1 MCRPSKPVSS
11 CLHSA
16 GLLWISPL
24 SPSHLYSQSDFL
36 SFARGVWKGGGGW
49 DVEGLDE
56 AASLLET
63 SGSLR
68 LEPLHRST
76 RPSVLVST
84 QSPLSVSVPFINFV
98 LYSGPSCYS
107 PHTALAVLLLGM
119 LFPEALCPAPSSL
132 QSAHIV
138 TFSREH
144 PLTTEINTATCL
156 LIAVPHLLSFLDF
169 FYLLFS

>member
-1 MCRPSKPVSS
+1 MPGRHV
-11 CLHSA
+11 LFQ
-16 GLLWISPL
+16 G
-24 SPSHLYSQSDFL
+24 
-36 SFARGVWKGGGGW
+36 RGQ
-49 DVEGLDE
+49 EGLDE

-169 FYLLFS
+169 FYLLFSQLLTTKVLINLPTVSIVSFLHLHTPFSN